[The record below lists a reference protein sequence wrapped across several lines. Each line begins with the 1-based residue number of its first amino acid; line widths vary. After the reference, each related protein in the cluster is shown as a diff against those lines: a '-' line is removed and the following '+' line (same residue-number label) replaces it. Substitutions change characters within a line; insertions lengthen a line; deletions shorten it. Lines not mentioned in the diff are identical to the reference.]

1 MKRTSEKSFLRQLI
15 QSFIFVIMIPV
26 LCLGGYTFYAAHNY
40 IREQRIAEAVSLIKQ
55 NQRELDSWAKQCE
68 TSVRYL
74 TANYTLQEFLQM
86 DESQYVAV
94 NQSARIVSTVLYGVL
109 LSTQDYE
116 KITVYTDKEFNCMSR
131 LLKNTQEVEQET
143 WYQDI
148 LEVTGTYWWYQD
160 GHFYVGKKIVTS
172 YPVKVIGVLVIEM
185 KEDIFDKSFSMLEHM
200 PVKMRLKCE
209 EVSFYEYMTEA
220 YREERIESDEGKESG
235 EGKETGDN
243 KENRNNKEN
252 GLLQELSWGN
262 TGWVLEYEVDESYY
276 EQRDGI
282 ALWLPMVVI
291 GIVLV
296 LALLCMRLLASF
308 LVKDLKALVA
318 AVNEVQSGNLDV
330 EFKLSGTREIRI
342 LEKSIGSMLHRIKQ
356 LIHQVYEKEIESQKL
371 ELNLLQSKISP
382 HFLYNNLSMINWM
395 AIDCGEDKIS
405 DIVTEMAAFYRT
417 ALNKG
422 KTVDRLCVELDNIK
436 AYVNLVL
443 YAREVPFTVAYDID
457 ETLLDVRVPTF
468 ILQPL
473 VENAI
478 EHGIDQ
484 LGEEAGKLIIT
495 AEGEAQELF
504 LKVYDNG
511 KALYQRIGKGMLAR
525 KEYGYGTGN
534 VDRRIQLMFGTAY
547 GLEIYADEKGTMA
560 IIHLK
565 KPNDGEI
572 INI

>member
-1 MKRTSEKSFLRQLI
+1 MKHASEKSFLRQLI

-26 LCLGGYTFYAAHNY
+26 LCLGGYTFYSAYNY
-40 IREQRIAEAVSLIKQ
+40 IREQRMAEAVSLIRQ
-55 NQRELDSWAKQCE
+55 NQRELDNWAKQCE
-68 TSVRYL
+68 NSVRYL

-94 NQSARIVSTVLYGVL
+94 NQNARIVSTALYGVL

-116 KITVYTDKEFNCMSR
+116 RITVYTDKEFNSLSR
-131 LLKNTQEVEQET
+131 LLQNTKEAEQEK

-148 LEVTGTYWWYQD
+148 LEVNGTHWWHQD

-200 PVKMRLKCE
+200 PVKVTLKDKEASFCEYLTEGYSEKRL
-209 EVSFYEYMTEA
+209 
-220 YREERIESDEGKESG
+220 ESDEGGESRG
-235 EGKETGDN
+235 
-243 KENRNNKEN
+243 NKEN
-252 GLLQELSWGN
+252 GLLQELPWGN
-262 TGWVLEYEVDESYY
+262 TGWTLGYEVDESYY
-276 EQRDGI
+276 AQRDGI
-282 ALWLPMVVI
+282 GLWLPMAVI
-291 GIVLV
+291 GVVLA
-296 LALLCMRLLASF
+296 LALLCMRFLTGF
-308 LVKDLKALVA
+308 LVRDLKGLVA
-318 AVNEVQSGNLDV
+318 AVNEVQNGNLDV

-342 LEKSIGSMLHRIKQ
+342 LEKSISSMLHRIKQ

-422 KTVDRLCVELDNIK
+422 KSVDRLCVELDNIK

-443 YAREVPFTVAYDID
+443 YAREIPFEVTYDID
-457 ETLLDVRVPTF
+457 ETLMDVRIPTF

-484 LGEEAGKLIIT
+484 LEQETGKLVIT
-495 AEGEAQELF
+495 VEGKTEELF

-511 KALYQRIGKGMLAR
+511 KALYQRIGRGMLER

-534 VDRRIQLMFGTAY
+534 VDRRIQLMFGQEY
-547 GLEIYADEKGTMA
+547 GLRIYADENGTIA
-560 IIHLK
+560 VIRLK
-565 KPNDGEI
+565 NQMTGEL
-572 INI
+572 